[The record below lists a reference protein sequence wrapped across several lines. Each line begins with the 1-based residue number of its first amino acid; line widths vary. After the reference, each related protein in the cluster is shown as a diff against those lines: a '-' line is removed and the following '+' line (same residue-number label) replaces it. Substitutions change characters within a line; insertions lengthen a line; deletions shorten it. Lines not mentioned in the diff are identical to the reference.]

1 MIQLDFKIG
10 DKVKITENIYS
21 VEGTLYKGSVV
32 EIEEIG
38 FPDKDLRVSDNV
50 GRIWYLNFYD
60 IEKNR
65 DSFSSIHFIMSNN
78 KCGRLNDG
86 GGGKYRFVT

>member
-1 MIQLDFKIG
+1 MIQQDFKIG

-32 EIEEIG
+32 EIEEMG

-50 GRIWYLNFYD
+50 GRILYLNFYF
-60 IEKNR
+60 IEKK
-65 DSFSSIHFIMSNN
+65 I
-78 KCGRLNDG
+78 
-86 GGGKYRFVT
+86 GK

>member
-10 DKVKITENIYS
+10 EKVKITENIYS
-21 VEGTLYKGSVV
+21 VEGTLYKESVV

-38 FPDKDLRVSDNV
+38 FPDKDLKVSDNV

-60 IEKNR
+60 IEK
-65 DSFSSIHFIMSNN
+65 I
-78 KCGRLNDG
+78 ND
-86 GGGKYRFVT
+86 

>member
-1 MIQLDFKIG
+1 MIQRDFKIG

-32 EIEEIG
+32 EIEELG

-60 IEKNR
+60 IEKK
-65 DSFSSIHFIMSNN
+65 S
-78 KCGRLNDG
+78 
-86 GGGKYRFVT
+86 GK

>member
-32 EIEEIG
+32 KIEEMG

-50 GRIWYLNFYD
+50 GKIWYLNFYD
-60 IEKNR
+60 IEKMN
-65 DSFSSIHFIMSNN
+65 
-78 KCGRLNDG
+78 G
-86 GGGKYRFVT
+86 

>member
-21 VEGTLYKGSVV
+21 VEGTIYKGSVV

-38 FPDKDLRVSDNV
+38 FPDKDLRVTDNV
-50 GRIWYLNFYD
+50 GKIWYLNFYD
-60 IEKNR
+60 IEK
-65 DSFSSIHFIMSNN
+65 M
-78 KCGRLNDG
+78 ND
-86 GGGKYRFVT
+86 

>member
-1 MIQLDFKIG
+1 MEPKKMIQLDFKIG

-32 EIEEIG
+32 EIEEMG

-60 IEKNR
+60 IEKMN
-65 DSFSSIHFIMSNN
+65 
-78 KCGRLNDG
+78 G
-86 GGGKYRFVT
+86 

>member
-32 EIEEIG
+32 EIEEVG

-60 IEKNR
+60 IEKIN
-65 DSFSSIHFIMSNN
+65 
-78 KCGRLNDG
+78 G
-86 GGGKYRFVT
+86 

>member
-1 MIQLDFKIG
+1 MESKKMIQLDFKIG

-21 VEGTLYKGSVV
+21 VEGTLYKGTVV

-50 GRIWYLNFYD
+50 GKIWYLNFYD
-60 IEKNR
+60 IEKMN
-65 DSFSSIHFIMSNN
+65 
-78 KCGRLNDG
+78 G
-86 GGGKYRFVT
+86 

>member
-21 VEGTLYKGSVV
+21 VEGTLYKGTVV

-50 GRIWYLNFYD
+50 GKIWYLNFYD
-60 IEKNR
+60 IEKMN
-65 DSFSSIHFIMSNN
+65 
-78 KCGRLNDG
+78 G
-86 GGGKYRFVT
+86 

>member
-1 MIQLDFKIG
+1 MIQLDFEIG

-21 VEGTLYKGSVV
+21 VEGTLYKGTVV

-50 GRIWYLNFYD
+50 GKIWYLNFYD
-60 IEKNR
+60 IEKMN
-65 DSFSSIHFIMSNN
+65 
-78 KCGRLNDG
+78 G
-86 GGGKYRFVT
+86 

>member
-1 MIQLDFKIG
+1 MGTGEMIQLDFKIG

-38 FPDKDLRVSDNV
+38 FPDKDLRVTDNV
-50 GRIWYLNFYD
+50 GKIWYLNFYD
-60 IEKNR
+60 IEKMN
-65 DSFSSIHFIMSNN
+65 
-78 KCGRLNDG
+78 G
-86 GGGKYRFVT
+86 

>member
-32 EIEEIG
+32 EIEEMG

-60 IEKNR
+60 IEKK
-65 DSFSSIHFIMSNN
+65 S
-78 KCGRLNDG
+78 
-86 GGGKYRFVT
+86 GK

>member
-32 EIEEIG
+32 EIEEVG

-60 IEKNR
+60 IEK
-65 DSFSSIHFIMSNN
+65 I
-78 KCGRLNDG
+78 ND
-86 GGGKYRFVT
+86 

>member
-21 VEGTLYKGSVV
+21 VEGTLYKGAVV
-32 EIEEIG
+32 EIEEMG

-60 IEKNR
+60 IEKK
-65 DSFSSIHFIMSNN
+65 S
-78 KCGRLNDG
+78 
-86 GGGKYRFVT
+86 GK

>member
-1 MIQLDFKIG
+1 MGTGEMIQLDFKIG

-38 FPDKDLRVSDNV
+38 FPDKDLRVTDNV
-50 GRIWYLNFYD
+50 GKIWYLNFYD
-60 IEKNR
+60 IEK
-65 DSFSSIHFIMSNN
+65 M
-78 KCGRLNDG
+78 ND
-86 GGGKYRFVT
+86 

>member
-1 MIQLDFKIG
+1 MEPKKMIQLDFNIG

-38 FPDKDLRVSDNV
+38 FPDKDLRVTDNV

-60 IEKNR
+60 IEKIN
-65 DSFSSIHFIMSNN
+65 
-78 KCGRLNDG
+78 G
-86 GGGKYRFVT
+86 

>member
-1 MIQLDFKIG
+1 MIQRDFKIG

-32 EIEEIG
+32 EIEEMG

-60 IEKNR
+60 IEKK
-65 DSFSSIHFIMSNN
+65 S
-78 KCGRLNDG
+78 
-86 GGGKYRFVT
+86 GK

>member
-1 MIQLDFKIG
+1 MIQQDFKIG

-32 EIEEIG
+32 EIEEMG

-60 IEKNR
+60 IEKK
-65 DSFSSIHFIMSNN
+65 S
-78 KCGRLNDG
+78 
-86 GGGKYRFVT
+86 GK

>member
-1 MIQLDFKIG
+1 MGAGEMIQLDFKIG

-38 FPDKDLRVSDNV
+38 FPDKDLRVTDNV
-50 GRIWYLNFYD
+50 GKIWYLNFYD
-60 IEKNR
+60 IEK
-65 DSFSSIHFIMSNN
+65 M
-78 KCGRLNDG
+78 ND
-86 GGGKYRFVT
+86 

>member
-21 VEGTLYKGSVV
+21 VEGTLYKGTVV
-32 EIEEIG
+32 EIEEMG

-50 GRIWYLNFYD
+50 GKIWYLNFYD
-60 IEKNR
+60 IEKMN
-65 DSFSSIHFIMSNN
+65 
-78 KCGRLNDG
+78 G
-86 GGGKYRFVT
+86 

>member
-1 MIQLDFKIG
+1 MIQQDFKIG

-21 VEGTLYKGSVV
+21 VEGTLYKGAVV

-50 GRIWYLNFYD
+50 GKIWYLNFYD
-60 IEKNR
+60 IEKMN
-65 DSFSSIHFIMSNN
+65 
-78 KCGRLNDG
+78 G
-86 GGGKYRFVT
+86 

>member
-21 VEGTLYKGSVV
+21 VEGTLYKGAVV
-32 EIEEIG
+32 EIEEMG

-50 GRIWYLNFYD
+50 GKIWYLNFYD
-60 IEKNR
+60 IEKIN
-65 DSFSSIHFIMSNN
+65 
-78 KCGRLNDG
+78 G
-86 GGGKYRFVT
+86 

>member
-1 MIQLDFKIG
+1 MIQQDFKIG

-32 EIEEIG
+32 EIEEMG

-60 IEKNR
+60 IEK
-65 DSFSSIHFIMSNN
+65 I
-78 KCGRLNDG
+78 ND
-86 GGGKYRFVT
+86 

>member
-1 MIQLDFKIG
+1 MIQRDFKIG
-10 DKVKITENIYS
+10 DKVKITENIYN

-32 EIEEIG
+32 EIEEMG

-60 IEKNR
+60 IEKK
-65 DSFSSIHFIMSNN
+65 S
-78 KCGRLNDG
+78 
-86 GGGKYRFVT
+86 GK

>member
-38 FPDKDLRVSDNV
+38 FPDKDLRVTDNV
-50 GRIWYLNFYD
+50 GKIWYLNFYD
-60 IEKNR
+60 IEK
-65 DSFSSIHFIMSNN
+65 M
-78 KCGRLNDG
+78 ND
-86 GGGKYRFVT
+86 

>member
-1 MIQLDFKIG
+1 MIQRDFKIG

-21 VEGTLYKGSVV
+21 VEGTLYKGTVV

-50 GRIWYLNFYD
+50 GKIWYLNFYD
-60 IEKNR
+60 IEKMN
-65 DSFSSIHFIMSNN
+65 
-78 KCGRLNDG
+78 G
-86 GGGKYRFVT
+86 

>member
-1 MIQLDFKIG
+1 MIQQDFKIG

-32 EIEEIG
+32 EIEEMG

-50 GRIWYLNFYD
+50 GKIWYLNFYD
-60 IEKNR
+60 IEKIN
-65 DSFSSIHFIMSNN
+65 
-78 KCGRLNDG
+78 G
-86 GGGKYRFVT
+86 

>member
-1 MIQLDFKIG
+1 MIQRDFKIG

-38 FPDKDLRVSDNV
+38 FPDKDLRVTDNV
-50 GRIWYLNFYD
+50 GKIWYLNFYD
-60 IEKNR
+60 IEK
-65 DSFSSIHFIMSNN
+65 M
-78 KCGRLNDG
+78 ND
-86 GGGKYRFVT
+86 